1 MIAEIIT
8 IGDELLIGQVVDTNS
23 AWMGQKLNEI
33 GVKVKQITSV
43 SDEKEH
49 IVAALKEAESRA
61 DIILI
66 TGGLG
71 PTKDDITKITLAEY
85 FNSEMIMNDEALE
98 NVKSIFQ
105 KYNRPVL
112 EINVKQALVPA
123 KCRVLINKQGTAPA
137 MYFHENRKHY
147 FSMPGVPFEMKY
159 IMQEHVLP
167 ILAEMND
174 GVIIKHENINTAG
187 IGESF
192 LAEQIEKIENELPSN
207 IKLAYLPKL
216 GTVRLRLTG
225 NFNNKS
231 EQDLLLKYKN
241 EIVNEIREYVVAEE
255 DISLEQSV
263 LNILIKSS
271 KTLSTAES
279 CTGGYI
285 GHLLTS
291 ISGSSAAY
299 EGGVISYSY
308 DLKKLTLGVKEETLT
323 TFGAVSKETVEE
335 MVLGALNHFK
345 TDYAIACSGI
355 AGPGG
360 GTEDKPVGTVWIAVA
375 SANKVYSRKFQ
386 FGNQRLQNIE
396 RTAIQALWMLFRLL
410 REELN

>member
-1 MIAEIIT
+1 MQAEIIT
-8 IGDELLIGQVVDTNS
+8 IGDELLIGQVIDTNS
-23 AWMGQKLNEI
+23 AWMGQQLNEI
-33 GVKVKQITSV
+33 GIKVKQISSV
-43 SDEKEH
+43 SDDRQH
-49 IVAALKEAESRA
+49 ILAAIKEAEMRA
-61 DIILI
+61 DVVLL

-71 PTKDDITKITLAEY
+71 PTKDDVTKLTLVEY
-85 FNSEMIMNDEALE
+85 FDTELVMNELALE
-98 NVKSIFQ
+98 NVKQIF
-105 KYNRPVL
+105 KKFNRPVL
-112 EINVKQALVPA
+112 DVNIQQAMVP
-123 KCRVLINKQGTAPA
+123 KNCEVLLNKQGTAPA
-137 MYFHENRKHY
+137 MYFNVRNKHI

-159 IMQEHVLP
+159 IMQEYVLP
-167 ILAEMND
+167 KLKALNTTD
-174 GVIIKHENINTAG
+174 KIIHENIITAG

-192 LAEQIEKIENELPSN
+192 LASEIEEIENALPSY

-216 GTVRLRLTG
+216 GTVRLRLTASL
-225 NFNNKS
+225 KS
-231 EQDLLLKYKN
+231 EEQIQELKSIKQSII
-241 EIVNEIREYVVAEE
+241 EKVKEYVVAEE
-255 DISLEQSV
+255 DISLEEAV
-263 LNILIKSS
+263 LKKLKKHS

-291 ISGSSAAY
+291 IAGSSEAY
-299 EGGVISYSY
+299 EGGAISYSY
-308 DLKKLTLGVKEETLT
+308 DLKKICLGVQQSTLD

-335 MVLGALNHFK
+335 MVLGSLKNYH
-345 TDYAIACSGI
+345 TDYAMACSGI

-375 SANKVYSRKFQ
+375 SKNKVYSKKFQ

>member
-8 IGDELLIGQVVDTNS
+8 IGDELLIGQVIDTNS
-23 AWMGQKLNEI
+23 AWMGQRLNEI
-33 GVKVKQITSV
+33 GVKVKQITSI
-43 SDEKEH
+43 SDDREH
-49 IVAALKEAESRA
+49 IINALKEAEKRA
-61 DIILI
+61 DVILL

-85 FNSEMIMNDEALE
+85 FNSEMTMDDAALE
-98 NVKSIFQ
+98 NVKAIFA

-112 EINVKQALVPA
+112 EVNVKQALVPT
-123 KCRVLINKQGTAPA
+123 KCKVLLNKQGTAPA
-137 MYFHENRKHY
+137 MYFNENQKHY

-159 IMQEHVLP
+159 IMQEYVIP
-167 ILAEMND
+167 MLAEMND
-174 GVIIKHENINTAG
+174 DVIIKHENIITAG

-192 LAEQIEKIENELPSN
+192 LADKIEKIEDQLPAN

-225 NFNNKS
+225 YF
-231 EQDLLLKYKN
+231 KN
-241 EIVNEIREYVVAEE
+241 ESEISELMKFKAAIIDETKEYVVAEE
-255 DISLEQSV
+255 DVTLEEAV
-263 LNILIKSS
+263 LRKLIQQN
-271 KTLSTAES
+271 KTVSTAES

-285 GHLLTS
+285 GHLFTS
-291 ISGSSAAY
+291 IAGSSAAY

-308 DLKKLTLGVKEETLT
+308 DLKKYILGVKEETLN
-323 TFGAVSKETVEE
+323 TFGAVSQETVEE
-335 MVLGALNHFK
+335 MVQGALNNFK

-360 GTEDKPVGTVWIAVA
+360 GTEEKPVGTVWIAIA
-375 SANKVYSRKFQ
+375 SRNKVYSKKFQ

-396 RTAIQALWMLFRLL
+396 RTAVQALWMLFRLI

>member
-23 AWMGQKLNEI
+23 AWMGQRLNEI
-33 GVKVKQITSV
+33 GIKVMQITSV
-43 SDEKEH
+43 SDDKDH
-49 IVAALKEAESRA
+49 IVKALKEAEQRA
-61 DIILI
+61 DVILI

-85 FNSEMIMNDEALE
+85 FGSEMIMNDEALE
-98 NVKSIFQ
+98 NVKSIFK

-112 EINVKQALVPA
+112 EVNVKQALVPA
-123 KCRVLINKQGTAPA
+123 KCKVLINKQGTAPA
-137 MYFHENRKHY
+137 MYFNENQKHY

-159 IMQEHVLP
+159 IMQEYVIP
-167 ILAEMND
+167 TLAEMN
-174 GVIIKHENINTAG
+174 GGIIIKHESINTAG

-192 LAEQIEKIENELPSN
+192 LAEQIEKIEEQLPPN

-225 NFNNKS
+225 YFKNES
-231 EQDLLLKYKN
+231 EHAELLKYKAAIIN
-241 EIVNEIREYVVAEE
+241 EIKENVVAEE
-255 DISLEQSV
+255 DISLEESV
-263 LNILIKSS
+263 LRKLIAAN

-285 GHLLTS
+285 GHLMTS
-291 ISGSSAAY
+291 IAGSSAAY

-308 DLKKLTLGVKEETLT
+308 DLKKYTLGVKEETLS

-335 MVLGALNHFK
+335 MVLGALEHFK

-375 SANKVYSRKFQ
+375 SNNKVYSRKFQ

>member
-23 AWMGQKLNEI
+23 AWMGQRLNEI
-33 GVKVKQITSV
+33 GIKVKQITSV
-43 SDEKEH
+43 SDDKEH
-49 IVAALKEAESRA
+49 IVKALKEAEQRA
-61 DIILI
+61 DVILI

-71 PTKDDITKITLAEY
+71 PTKDDITKVTLAEY

-98 NVKSIFQ
+98 NVKSIFK

-112 EINVKQALVPA
+112 EINVKQALVPS
-123 KCRVLINKQGTAPA
+123 KCTVLINKQGTAPA
-137 MYFHENRKHY
+137 MYFNENNKHY
-147 FSMPGVPFEMKY
+147 YSMPGVPFEMKH
-159 IMQEHVLP
+159 IMQEFVIP
-167 ILAEMND
+167 KLAEMNE
-174 GVIIKHENINTAG
+174 GIIIKHESINTAG

-192 LAEQIEKIENELPSN
+192 LAEQIEKIEEQLPSN

-225 NFNNKS
+225 YFKNEEEQS
-231 EQDLLLKYKN
+231 ELLKYKAAIIN
-241 EIVNEIREYVVAEE
+241 EIKENVVAEE
-255 DISLEQSV
+255 DISLEESV
-263 LNILIKSS
+263 LRKLIANH

-285 GHLLTS
+285 GHLMTS
-291 ISGSSAAY
+291 IAGSSAAY

-308 DLKKLTLGVKEETLT
+308 DLKKYTLGVKDETLSVH
-323 TFGAVSKETVEE
+323 GAVSKETVEE
-335 MVLGALNHFK
+335 MVLGALEHFK

-375 SANKVYSRKFQ
+375 SKNKVYSRKFQ

>member
-23 AWMGQKLNEI
+23 AWMGQRLNEI

-43 SDEKEH
+43 SDDKDH
-49 IVAALKEAESRA
+49 IVKALKEAEQRA
-61 DIILI
+61 DVILI

-71 PTKDDITKITLAEY
+71 PTKDDITKITLANY
-85 FNSEMIMNDEALE
+85 FNSEMIMNEEALE
-98 NVKSIFQ
+98 NVKSIFK

-112 EINVKQALVPA
+112 EVNVKQALVPA
-123 KCRVLINKQGTAPA
+123 KCKVLINKQGTAPA
-137 MYFHENRKHY
+137 MYFNENQKHY

-159 IMQEHVLP
+159 IMQEFVIP
-167 ILAEMND
+167 TLAEMNE
-174 GVIIKHENINTAG
+174 GIIIKHESINTAG

-192 LAEQIEKIENELPSN
+192 LAEQIEKIEEQLPSN

-225 NFNNKS
+225 YFKNES
-231 EQDLLLKYKN
+231 EQSELLKYKAAIIN
-241 EIVNEIREYVVAEE
+241 EIKENVVAEE
-255 DISLEQSV
+255 DISLEESV
-263 LNILIKSS
+263 LRKLIAAN

-285 GHLLTS
+285 GHLMTS
-291 ISGSSAAY
+291 IAGSSAAY

-308 DLKKLTLGVKEETLT
+308 DLKKYTLGVKDETLS

-335 MVLGALNHFK
+335 MVLGALEHFK

-360 GTEDKPVGTVWIAVA
+360 GTDDKPVGTVWIAVA
-375 SANKVYSRKFQ
+375 SNNKVYSRKFQ

>member
-23 AWMGQKLNEI
+23 SWMGQRLNEI
-33 GVKVKQITSV
+33 GIKVMQITSV
-43 SDEKEH
+43 SDDKDH
-49 IVAALKEAESRA
+49 IVKALKEAEQRA
-61 DIILI
+61 DVILI

-85 FNSEMIMNDEALE
+85 FGSEMIMNDEALE
-98 NVKSIFQ
+98 NVKSIFK

-112 EINVKQALVPA
+112 EVNVKQALVPA
-123 KCRVLINKQGTAPA
+123 KCKVLINKQGTAPA
-137 MYFHENRKHY
+137 MYFNENQKHY

-159 IMQEHVLP
+159 IMQEYVIP
-167 ILAEMND
+167 TLAEMN
-174 GVIIKHENINTAG
+174 GGIIIKHESINTAG

-192 LAEQIEKIENELPSN
+192 LAEQIEKIEEQLPPN

-225 NFNNKS
+225 YFKNES
-231 EQDLLLKYKN
+231 EHAELLKYKAAIIN
-241 EIVNEIREYVVAEE
+241 EIKENVVAEE
-255 DISLEQSV
+255 DISLEESV
-263 LNILIKSS
+263 LRKLIAAN

-285 GHLLTS
+285 GHLMTS
-291 ISGSSAAY
+291 IAGSSAAY

-308 DLKKLTLGVKEETLT
+308 DLKKYTLGVKEETLS

-335 MVLGALNHFK
+335 MVLGALEHFK

-375 SANKVYSRKFQ
+375 SNNKVYSRKFQ

>member
-23 AWMGQKLNEI
+23 AWMGQRLNEI

-43 SDEKEH
+43 SDDKDH
-49 IVAALKEAESRA
+49 IVKALKEAEQRA
-61 DIILI
+61 DVILI

-71 PTKDDITKITLAEY
+71 PTKDDITKVTLANY
-85 FNSEMIMNDEALE
+85 FNSEMIMNEEALE
-98 NVKSIFQ
+98 NVKSIFK

-112 EINVKQALVPA
+112 EVNVKQALVPA
-123 KCRVLINKQGTAPA
+123 KCKVLINKQGTAPA
-137 MYFHENRKHY
+137 MYFNENQKHY

-159 IMQEHVLP
+159 IMQEYVIP
-167 ILAEMND
+167 TLAEMNE
-174 GVIIKHENINTAG
+174 GIIIKHESINTAG

-192 LAEQIEKIENELPSN
+192 LAEQIEKIEEQLPSN

-225 NFNNKS
+225 YFKNES
-231 EQDLLLKYKN
+231 EQSELLKYKTAIIN
-241 EIVNEIREYVVAEE
+241 EIKENVVAEE
-255 DISLEQSV
+255 DISLEESV
-263 LNILIKSS
+263 LRKLIAAN

-285 GHLLTS
+285 GHLMTS
-291 ISGSSAAY
+291 IAGSSAAY

-308 DLKKLTLGVKEETLT
+308 DLKKYTLGVKEETLS

-335 MVLGALNHFK
+335 MVLGALEHFK

-375 SANKVYSRKFQ
+375 SNNKVYSRKFQ